1 MKKSLFKYVHE
12 ILSQKELIIVPNFGA
27 FVLQKTT
34 TFLNDGE
41 YISIIF
47 SAQQQND
54 DGVLTKHISMQNN
67 CSEEDAEEFI
77 ESSLEEIY
85 NTINDTGTFTVEG
98 IGEFRAINER
108 IVFKPFDEQFLL
120 KAEEPIAVKEEIK
133 PIVEEVKPVVEI
145 PEKKIEAEPS
155 TIKETSS
162 EKIDIETI
170 RQTYLERSAA
180 NNASAEKN
188 NTPAQA
194 APIAPATPAEPE
206 KVKAPKVK
214 KESKPLDYS
223 KVKAPLI
230 IIIVLALFGILGYFF
245 RNEIASLNKP
255 TVTNDT
261 TQVVV
266 EQGMEQLAD
275 TLNEIQNIQNNELGN
290 EQVPESS
297 PVEPSTPSVS
307 SNISE
312 SGRVTYGN
320 NTITMYYVTKA
331 SFINKQDASTEEKN
345 LDYTGFEASV
355 IETDGTKKYH
365 VVIAEFSD
373 VQLAKQE
380 LAFAKEIDNSFY
392 LMTVKPRK

>member
-12 ILSQKELIIVPNFGA
+12 ILAQKELIIVPNFGA

-54 DGVLTKHISMQNN
+54 DGALSKHISIQNN
-67 CSEEDAEEFI
+67 CSEEDADEFI

-85 NTINDTGTFTVEG
+85 NTINSTGTYTVEG

-108 IVFKPFDEQFLL
+108 IVFKPFDDQFLL
-120 KAEEPIAVKEEIK
+120 KTEEESIELIAETTPIIEE
-133 PIVEEVKPVVEI
+133 EKPVIEI
-145 PEKKIEAEPS
+145 PEKKVERESPVV
-155 TIKETSS
+155 TEKQS
-162 EKIDIETI
+162 EKIDIDTI
-170 RQTYLERSAA
+170 RQTYAERSAA
-180 NNASAEKN
+180 NNATADKS
-188 NTPAQA
+188 NTTE
-194 APIAPATPAEPE
+194 PITAPAAEPANE
-206 KVKAPKVK
+206 SIPKIK
-214 KESKPLDYS
+214 KENKPLDYS
-223 KVKAPLI
+223 KVKAPFI

-255 TVTNDT
+255 AVTNDT
-261 TQVVV
+261 TQVIM

-275 TLNEIQNIQNNELGN
+275 TLNEIQNSQNNEVSN
-290 EQVPESS
+290 EQTPINSPE
-297 PVEPSTPSVS
+297 EPATQT
-307 SNISE
+307 SNSNVTDN
-312 SGRVTYGN
+312 SRVTYGN
-320 NTITMYYVTKA
+320 NTVTMYYVTKA
-331 SFINKQDASTEEKN
+331 SFLTKQDANVEEKN

-355 IETDGTKKYH
+355 LETDGTKKYH

-373 VQLAKQE
+373 IQLAKQE

>member
-12 ILSQKELIIVPNFGA
+12 ILAQKELIIVPNFGA

-54 DGVLTKHISMQNN
+54 DGALSKHISIQNN
-67 CSEEDAEEFI
+67 CTEEEADEFI

-85 NTINDTGTFTVEG
+85 NTINSTGTYTVEG

-108 IVFKPFDEQFLL
+108 IVFKPFDDQFLL
-120 KAEEPIAVKEEIK
+120 KTEEESIELIAETTPIIEE
-133 PIVEEVKPVVEI
+133 EKPVIEI
-145 PEKKIEAEPS
+145 PEKKVERESPVV
-155 TIKETSS
+155 TEKQP
-162 EKIDIETI
+162 EKIDIDTI
-170 RQTYLERSAA
+170 RQTYAERSAA
-180 NNASAEKN
+180 NNTSADKS
-188 NTPAQA
+188 NTTEPITPPA
-194 APIAPATPAEPE
+194 AEPANE
-206 KVKAPKVK
+206 SIPKIK
-214 KESKPLDYS
+214 KENKPLDYS
-223 KVKAPLI
+223 KVKAPFI

-255 TVTNDT
+255 AVTNDT
-261 TQVVV
+261 TQVIM

-275 TLNEIQNIQNNELGN
+275 TLNEIQNSQNNDVSN
-290 EQVPESS
+290 EQTPINSPE
-297 PVEPSTPSVS
+297 EPATQT
-307 SNISE
+307 SNSNVTDN
-312 SGRVTYGN
+312 SRVTYGN
-320 NTITMYYVTKA
+320 NTVTMYYVTKA
-331 SFINKQDASTEEKN
+331 SFLTKQDANVEEKN

-355 IETDGTKKYH
+355 VETDGTKKYH

-373 VQLAKQE
+373 IQLAKQE